1 MLALLVFSLLLYIW
15 KDMDCEGDECDDFNP
30 KVKLEIKQE
39 MEFED
44 SQVNTVDAHR
54 HYFLCGY
61 FQSKLCGKLWC
72 RNILVSKA
80 IA

>member
-39 MEFED
+39 TEFEAC
-44 SQVNTVDAHR
+44 QVNTVDAHS
-54 HYFLCGY
+54 Y
-61 FQSKLCGKLWC
+61 
-72 RNILVSKA
+72 
-80 IA
+80 